1 MKPMSEI
8 ASQTSAPSSA
18 ARGPQ
23 AREAALRAAPIR
35 DWLIDEER
43 LRRFRTPLLLDRYA
57 RRLVE
62 AGLPL
67 HRVSLHIPQLHPQ
80 LAARSLVWDADSGG
94 AVEAAHEHS
103 ARHLP
108 TYVASPVKPIFE
120 GGPPIRRHLESADCA
135 KDFPIVQELA
145 AQGFT
150 DYTIRPLLF
159 SDRRPNAISLATRR
173 PGGFAEI
180 DLAVLDQTLPAF
192 ASVLELRQLQR
203 TAQEVLSTYV
213 GPNTG
218 ERILSGAIRRGD
230 GEMIHAVLWYCD
242 LRGFTALADTQ
253 PLDDVIALLNAY
265 FDCVATPVVER
276 GGEILK
282 FIGDAMLAIFP
293 CEDREAATC
302 DAADRALQA
311 ALAAAEA
318 VAKLRLSC
326 AEEGK
331 TGLTCGVALHI
342 GDVMYGNVG
351 ADARLD
357 FTVIGP
363 AVNLVSRIEP
373 LCGSLN
379 VPLVIS
385 AQLAGALPGPLR
397 SLGRHA
403 LKGIAE
409 PQEIFT
415 PASAPG
421 AASKPVAL

>member
-1 MKPMSEI
+1 MSEVP
-8 ASQTSAPSSA
+8 SQVATEPSPPKRA
-18 ARGPQ
+18 GLDYEAR
-23 AREAALRAAPIR
+23 LRAAPIR

-43 LRRFRTPLLLDRYA
+43 QRRFRTPLLLDRFA

-80 LAARSLVWDADSGG
+80 VSARSLIWDAEAGG

-103 ARHLP
+103 TRHLP

-120 GGPPIRRHLESADCA
+120 GGPPIRRRLEAADCRQ
-135 KDFPIVQELA
+135 DFPVVQELA
-145 AQGFT
+145 ARGFT

-159 SDRRPNAISLATRR
+159 SNRRPNAISIATRR
-173 PGGFAEI
+173 RGGFDDL
-180 DLAVLDQTLPAF
+180 DLAVLDHTLPAF
-192 ASVLELRQLQR
+192 GAVLELRQLQR

-230 GEMIHAVLWYCD
+230 GEVIHAVLWYCD
-242 LRGFTALADTQ
+242 LRGFTQLAETQ
-253 PLDDVIALLNAY
+253 PLRDVIALLNAY
-265 FDCVATPVVER
+265 FDCVAAPVVER

-293 CEDREAATC
+293 CEDREAALC
-302 DAADRALQA
+302 DAAERATEA
-311 ALAAAEA
+311 ALAATAA
-318 VAKLRLSC
+318 VVGLHRSC
-326 AEEGK
+326 AAEGK
-331 TGLTCGVALHI
+331 SGLSCGVALHV
-342 GDVMYGNVG
+342 GDVMYGNIG

-379 VPLVIS
+379 VPLVVS
-385 AQLAGALPGPLR
+385 AQLAKALARPLR

-415 PASAPG
+415 PT
-421 AASKPVAL
+421 